1 MSVSRWT
8 DRVAQP
14 SEPNTP
20 TPDGFEGRLRVWVGL
35 PANGAT
41 TPDPGGCQCTPERA
55 WGSGPCLR
63 RTTCIRPVTQF
74 GMYYRSPAWD

>member
-14 SEPNTP
+14 SEPYTP

-41 TPDPGGCQCTPERA
+41 TPDPEGCQCNPKEHGARDHA
-55 WGSGPCLR
+55 SGGR
-63 RTTCIRPVTQF
+63 H
-74 GMYYRSPAWD
+74 A